1 MDKQPTVLIC
11 SSDDRSVS
19 TWQQAM
25 HPIAN
30 TQVCRNVRELSEVI
44 RFSVPDLILFHIDG
58 RDNRIDEALTVVLE
72 HEEIKTLVLDGRPTD
87 DDGVVL
93 VKAGVRGYANSSME
107 GRLLQTA
114 VTTICQGDIWV
125 ARRIMQ
131 TLVNELLSD
140 NTLDSN
146 SAHPSL
152 SQLTEREL
160 EIAELV
166 AEGSSNKIVAT
177 RLGITERTVKAHLTS
192 AFNKTGARGRL
203 DLSLMVK
210 GEYTGGAENF

>member
-1 MDKQPTVLIC
+1 MDHSPQVLIC
-11 SSDDRSVS
+11 SNDDR
-19 TWQQAM
+19 TTRAWQQAL
-25 HPIAN
+25 HPVATVRI
-30 TQVCRNVRELSEVI
+30 CRNPNELSEII
-44 RFSVPDLILFHIDG
+44 RFQTPDMIAFHIDG
-58 RDNRIDEALTVVLE
+58 QNNRIDEALSVVLTYE
-72 HEEIKTLVLDGRPTD
+72 DIKTLVLDNAPND
-87 DDGVVL
+87 EDGVVL
-93 VKAGVRGYANSSME
+93 VKAGVRGYANATME

-114 VTTICQGDIWV
+114 VTSICQGDIWV

-140 NTLDSN
+140 NSLERQSQ
-146 SAHPSL
+146 HPAL
-152 SQLTEREL
+152 QQLTEREL

-166 AEGSSNKIVAT
+166 AEGSSNKIVAS

-210 GEYTGGAENF
+210 GEFSGEAQAY